1 MTNRLGFSIILGLA
15 ATVALFYLMQALIAG
30 SKATFTQIPVTEIVN
45 FVRVKVPPHVT
56 PTKPRLVKPPP
67 AHREP
72 RPVTPHFNP
81 EKVGPSTN
89 PLPGGEINVNSAPTT
104 YGGASDGPPLPV
116 VKVQPIYPQRALS
129 RGLSG
134 WVIVQ
139 FTVTAQGRVASP
151 FVVQNCAWI
160 KAAGDGAE
168 CHDSPNAIFD
178 SAALRAAKK
187 FKYRPRVVDGHP
199 MATMALQNKISFELN
214 ATH

>member
-1 MTNRLGFSIILGLA
+1 MTNRLGFSILLGLA

-89 PLPGGEINVNSAPTT
+89 PLPGGAWCSSPSP
-104 YGGASDGPPLPV
+104 GKKRGSWDPP
-116 VKVQPIYPQRALS
+116 RS
-129 RGLSG
+129 
-134 WVIVQ
+134 
-139 FTVTAQGRVASP
+139 
-151 FVVQNCAWI
+151 
-160 KAAGDGAE
+160 
-168 CHDSPNAIFD
+168 
-178 SAALRAAKK
+178 
-187 FKYRPRVVDGHP
+187 
-199 MATMALQNKISFELN
+199 
-214 ATH
+214 